1 MKNKMINNLVYIGV
15 PLDAVIVSGLTDEIP
30 VEISAKNGRIVV
42 QDIDDRCLCDECIA
56 KLKLAG
62 TEVEE

>member
-1 MKNKMINNLVYIGV
+1 MQNELINNLVYIGV

-42 QDIDDRCLCDECIA
+42 QAIDDRCLCDECRA
-56 KLKLAG
+56 KLESEE